1 MNFAT
6 SGKLSLAAILISA
19 ALQANAGISVEGEQ
33 GVFSIGGDVEFDIN
47 FRDSNTKNAQKLN
60 QDGRLLVLIA
70 GERSVSGD
78 RYIKAQAQPL
88 LKTTGDVD
96 LDDAWIAFGQAN
108 NWELKVGRYEAF
120 DLFPVGQDTMLEYA
134 NADKPQE
141 FANGDVY
148 RANKARGRGDNGQ
161 IGFSKTADNLYF
173 ELSTKF
179 ENESAADQNAV
190 FVRPVVAYQ
199 IVESVRVAAG
209 LEANLTADKDD
220 ADNDFLG
227 YGATVNYSADD
238 LSINVNYAFRDFDTK
253 TQEDTTIG
261 ANLLFKG
268 FGLGHVYGEVDTGSS
283 EKVNTTYA
291 SYQFAN
297 VMDVEDFS
305 VYLGTYY
312 SKVDDTENKDLGM
325 RIRLKYFF

>member
-47 FRDSNTKNAQKLN
+47 LRDKNATDKQHLN
-60 QDGRLLVLIA
+60 QDGRLLVQIA

-88 LKTTGDVD
+88 LKTTGKVE

-134 NADKPQE
+134 NADK
-141 FANGDVY
+141 DVY

-161 IGFSKTADNLYF
+161 ISFSKTADNLYF

-199 IVESVRVAAG
+199 IVDSVRVAAG
-209 LEANLTADKDD
+209 LEANLTADDKD
-220 ADNDFLG
+220 AANDFLG
-227 YGATVNYSADD
+227 YGATVNYSAND
-238 LSINVNYAFRDFDTK
+238 LSINVNYAFRDFDKTK
-253 TQEDTTIG
+253 QEDTTIG

-268 FGLGHVYGEVDTGSS
+268 FGLGHVYGETETTNTV
-283 EKVNTTYA
+283 KVNTTYA

>member
-47 FRDSNTKNAQKLN
+47 LRDKNATDKQELN
-60 QDGRLLVLIA
+60 QDGRLLVQIA

-88 LKTTGDVD
+88 LKTTGKVE

-134 NADKPQE
+134 NADK
-141 FANGDVY
+141 DVY

-179 ENESAADQNAV
+179 ENESATDQNAV

-199 IVESVRVAAG
+199 IVDSVRVAAG
-209 LEANLTADKDD
+209 LEANLTADDKD
-220 ADNDFLG
+220 AANDFLG
-227 YGATVNYSADD
+227 YGATVNYSAND
-238 LSINVNYAFRDFDTK
+238 LSINVNYAFRDFDKTK
-253 TQEDTTIG
+253 QEDTTIG

-268 FGLGHVYGEVDTGSS
+268 FGLGHVYGDVDTGSN

>member
-47 FRDSNTKNAQKLN
+47 LRDKNATDKQELN
-60 QDGRLLVLIA
+60 QDGRLLVQIA

-88 LKTTGDVD
+88 LKTTGKVE

-134 NADKPQE
+134 NADK
-141 FANGDVY
+141 DVY

-199 IVESVRVAAG
+199 IVDSVRVAAG
-209 LEANLTADKDD
+209 LEANLTADDKD
-220 ADNDFLG
+220 AANDFLG

-238 LSINVNYAFRDFDTK
+238 LSINVNYAFRDFDKTK
-253 TQEDTTIG
+253 QEDTTIG

-268 FGLGHVYGEVDTGSS
+268 FGLGHVYGETETTNTV
-283 EKVNTTYA
+283 KVNTTYA

>member
-47 FRDSNTKNAQKLN
+47 LRDKNATDKQHLN
-60 QDGRLLVLIA
+60 QDGRLLVQIA

-88 LKTTGDVD
+88 LKTTGDVE

-108 NWELKVGRYEAF
+108 NWELRVGRYEAF

-134 NADKPQE
+134 TAEP
-141 FANGDVY
+141 Y
-148 RANKARGRGDNGQ
+148 RANAARGRGDNGQ
-161 IGFSKTADNLYF
+161 VGFSKTADNLYF

-179 ENESAADQNAV
+179 EKNATTADKNAV

-199 IVESVRVAAG
+199 IVDSVRVAAG
-209 LEANLTADKDD
+209 LEANLTADDKD
-220 ADNDFLG
+220 AANDFLG
-227 YGATVNYSADD
+227 YGATVNYSAND
-238 LSINVNYAFRDFDTK
+238 LSINVNYAFRDFDKTK
-253 TQEDTTIG
+253 QEDTTIG

-268 FGLGHVYGEVDTGSS
+268 FGLGHVYGETETTNTV
-283 EKVNTTYA
+283 KVNTTYA

>member
-47 FRDSNTKNAQKLN
+47 LRDKNATDKQELN
-60 QDGRLLVLIA
+60 QDGRLLVQIA

-88 LKTTGDVD
+88 LKTTGDVE

-108 NWELKVGRYEAF
+108 NWELRVGRYEAF

-134 NADKPQE
+134 TAEP
-141 FANGDVY
+141 Y
-148 RANKARGRGDNGQ
+148 RANAARGRGDNGQ
-161 IGFSKTADNLYF
+161 VGFSKTADNLYF

-179 ENESAADQNAV
+179 EKNATTADKNAV

-199 IVESVRVAAG
+199 IVDSVRVAAG
-209 LEANLTADKDD
+209 LEANLTADDKD
-220 ADNDFLG
+220 AANDFLG
-227 YGATVNYSADD
+227 YGATVNYSAND
-238 LSINVNYAFRDFDTK
+238 LSINVNYAFRDFDKTK
-253 TQEDTTIG
+253 QEDTTIG

-268 FGLGHVYGEVDTGSS
+268 FGLGHVYGDVDKGTS

>member
-1 MNFAT
+1 M
-6 SGKLSLAAILISA
+6 
-19 ALQANAGISVEGEQ
+19 
-33 GVFSIGGDVEFDIN
+33 
-47 FRDSNTKNAQKLN
+47 
-60 QDGRLLVLIA
+60 
-70 GERSVSGD
+70 
-78 RYIKAQAQPL
+78 
-88 LKTTGDVD
+88 
-96 LDDAWIAFGQAN
+96 
-108 NWELKVGRYEAF
+108 
-120 DLFPVGQDTMLEYA
+120 FPVGQDTMLEYA
-134 NADKPQE
+134 NADK
-141 FANGDVY
+141 DVY

-199 IVESVRVAAG
+199 IVDSVRVAAG
-209 LEANLTADKDD
+209 LEANLTADDKD
-220 ADNDFLG
+220 AANDFLG
-227 YGATVNYSADD
+227 YGATVNYSAND
-238 LSINVNYAFRDFDTK
+238 LSINVNYAFRDFDKTK
-253 TQEDTTIG
+253 QEDTTIG

-268 FGLGHVYGEVDTGSS
+268 FGLGHVYGDVDKGTS

>member
-47 FRDSNTKNAQKLN
+47 LRDKNATDKQHLN
-60 QDGRLLVLIA
+60 QDGRLLVQIA

-88 LKTTGDVD
+88 LKTTGKVE

-134 NADKPQE
+134 NADK
-141 FANGDVY
+141 DVY

-199 IVESVRVAAG
+199 IVDSVRVAAG
-209 LEANLTADKDD
+209 LEANLAADDKD
-220 ADNDFLG
+220 AANDFLG
-227 YGATVNYSADD
+227 YGATVNYSAND
-238 LSINVNYAFRDFDTK
+238 LFINVNYAFRDFDKTK
-253 TQEDTTIG
+253 QEDTTIG

-268 FGLGHVYGEVDTGSS
+268 FGLGHVYGDVDKGTS